1 MKLRFIRN
9 KSEFLVFWKRFR
21 LAMADTFL
29 EYAMRTKVSGIW
41 LLRPSKTHRVTKC
54 IWSSVLLSL
63 FSLAVFLS
71 LQLWLKFYSYPILNT
86 IANDVSITDVPFPG
100 VTVCSPK
107 VINVDRV
114 KRFINKLNIPP
125 GYDVKK
131 IAEGFD
137 YLNAFTDQTWL
148 PTNSSSFNETYQILL
163 LNNIT
168 TYEAAVAVSAGCDD
182 FVRRCFWGNEEFECR
197 QNHEY
202 LSFSPTT
209 SYLGPC
215 CSFNFHPQNE
225 SYVPFSSNTFGIDGG
240 LSFIGVEGSE
250 TDTSTGLIVLVHH
263 PMDFAT
269 EAASSVTITTNS
281 ESFIEISPTVQ
292 AASTEVIELPAK
304 KRDCL
309 TSDEM
314 LGNIY
319 RQAAC
324 ILKCESETI
333 LQKCQCNP
341 YHLPKF
347 ATDKRMCMLN
357 DSECYSRN
365 FDNFKSVRCENCLP
379 NCHDV
384 TYNTLAYKTD
394 ILLHNY
400 SVNHF
405 HKNLDY
411 STDMFIVHIF
421 LSRQVVPS
429 IHKVTVMSWIG
440 LLSDLGGVFNLCLG
454 LSMISVVE
462 FIYYCTYRLKVN
474 YKMRSVLMQT

>member
-1 MKLRFIRN
+1 MKLSLLKN
-9 KSEFLVFWKRFR
+9 KSEFLIFWKRFR
-21 LAMADTFL
+21 LALGDTFL

-41 LLRPSKTHRVTKC
+41 LLRPTKTHGVTKY

-63 FSLAVFLS
+63 FSLAVYLS

-86 IANDVSITDVPFPG
+86 IANDVAITDVPFPG

-114 KRFINKLNIPP
+114 KRFMNKLNIPP
-125 GYDVKK
+125 GYDLQK

-148 PTNSSSFNETYQILL
+148 PTNTSSFNQTYQILL

-182 FVRRCFWGNEEFECR
+182 FVRRCFWGNEEFNCR
-197 QNHEY
+197 QKNEY
-202 LSFSPTT
+202 LSFVPTT

-250 TDTSTGLIVLVHH
+250 HDTSTGLIVLVHH

-269 EAASSVTITTNS
+269 EAASSVTITSNS

-309 TSDEM
+309 TSDEVS
-314 LGNIY
+314 GNIY

-324 ILKCESETI
+324 VLQCESETI
-333 LQKCQCNP
+333 LEKCHCNP

-347 ATDKRMCMLN
+347 SPDVRMCLLN

-405 HKNLDY
+405 HKRLNY
-411 STDMFIVHIF
+411 SKDMFIVHLF

-462 FIYYCTYRLKVN
+462 FVYYCTYRIKVN
-474 YKMRSVLMQT
+474 YKMRSVIMQS